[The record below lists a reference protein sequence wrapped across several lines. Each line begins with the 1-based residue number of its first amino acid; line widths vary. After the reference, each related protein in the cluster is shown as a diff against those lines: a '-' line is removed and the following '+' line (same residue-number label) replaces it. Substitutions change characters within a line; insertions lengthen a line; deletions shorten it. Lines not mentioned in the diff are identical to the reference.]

1 MDFCQSRNLDFSDE
15 TNTHVIADFLCHIS
29 DRSDRP
35 ESIVK
40 TCTAALN
47 CMFESLGR
55 CSPVNNPDIRRLV
68 TGIIKSGTL
77 APMKRSQPM
86 PTKSFVELFHSWG
99 QNENMT
105 IKQLRMK
112 TITLLALVCMTRP
125 SDLAPKGVN
134 FNPKDFS
141 VNNIVLSLDNI
152 QFMPDGS
159 LTIYFFGIKNDTSRS
174 GFEVNIPTNTSDT
187 VMDPVSCLRVYIDR
201 TAAYRPSDTKPLFIT
216 LTAPYKAIS
225 SSTVSNILDEV
236 INLAG
241 LAGKGFKAKSFRPT
255 GATLA
260 VSRGAIP
267 ETVMQIGRWKTKEV
281 FMNHYVYPRAPET
294 FTSNMFTQ

>member
-1 MDFCQSRNLDFSDE
+1 
-15 TNTHVIADFLCHIS
+15 
-29 DRSDRP
+29 
-35 ESIVK
+35 
-40 TCTAALN
+40 
-47 CMFESLGR
+47 
-55 CSPVNNPDIRRLV
+55 
-68 TGIIKSGTL
+68 
-77 APMKRSQPM
+77 
-86 PTKSFVELFHSWG
+86 
-99 QNENMT
+99 
-105 IKQLRMK
+105 
-112 TITLLALVCMTRP
+112 
-125 SDLAPKGVN
+125 
-134 FNPKDFS
+134 
-141 VNNIVLSLDNI
+141 
-152 QFMPDGS
+152 
-159 LTIYFFGIKNDTSRS
+159 
-174 GFEVNIPTNTSDT
+174 
-187 VMDPVSCLRVYIDR
+187 MDPVSCLRVYIDR